1 MKTISF
7 RKRILSIILAA
18 TLLVCL
24 CSCSGQTAKNLAE
37 DISADTVQVHHEKTN
52 DIVTNDVAM
61 ELFKKCLKEEDNTL
75 ISPMSVLCALA
86 MTANGAEGET
96 KAQMEEVLGMNVEQL
111 NQAVYS
117 YRNSLPDKE
126 KCKVTLSNSIWFTEH
141 VRFTANEEFLQTN
154 ADYYGADIFEA
165 PFDNSTVRDI
175 NNWVRRKTD
184 GMITNVID
192 NIPSSAV
199 MYLINA
205 LTFDAEWQEIY
216 KKTQIWDGE
225 FTAEDGTAKKTDFM
239 YSEEN
244 YYLENEFG
252 TGVMKYYKGG
262 DCAFVAL
269 LPEEGMTIKEY
280 VNSLTG
286 ADVYNMLENV
296 QNVPVTTVIPKF
308 ETSFIMELSDIL
320 QQMGMTDA
328 FDQEKADFSGLGT
341 SVDGNISIDR
351 VLHKTYINVDEKGTK
366 AGAVTIIEATD
377 GCAIEVEEP
386 KEVIL
391 DRPFVYM
398 IVDMENQVPLFVGTV
413 MNVE

>member
-37 DISADTVQVHHEKTN
+37 DISADTVQVNHEKTN
-52 DIVTNDVAM
+52 DIVTNDFAM

-96 KAQMEEVLGMNVEQL
+96 KAQMEEVLGMTVEQL
-111 NQAVYS
+111 NQAVYT

-286 ADVYNMLENV
+286 ADIYNMLENV
-296 QNVPVTTVIPKF
+296 QNVPVTTAIPKF
-308 ETSFIMELSDIL
+308 ETSFSLELADIL

-413 MNVE
+413 MDVE